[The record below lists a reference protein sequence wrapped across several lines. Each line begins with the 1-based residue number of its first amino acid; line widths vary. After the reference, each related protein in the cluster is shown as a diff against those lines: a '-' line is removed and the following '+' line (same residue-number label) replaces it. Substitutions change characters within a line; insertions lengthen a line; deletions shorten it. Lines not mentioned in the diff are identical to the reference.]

1 MIVEI
6 AQAPCS
12 NYICHKFGF
21 LHGMIFWVARSFE
34 EMRDNSLESYELN
47 NCADPLPSA
56 LEMAKPPQKGH
67 AAIGTPAS
75 C

>member
-1 MIVEI
+1 
-6 AQAPCS
+6 
-12 NYICHKFGF
+12 
-21 LHGMIFWVARSFE
+21 MIFWVARSFE